1 MNEESQKA
9 IDQGLC
15 RYCHEVRE
23 RKEVT
28 SCNACCEKRNAAV
41 KKSRD
46 KASLNGLCI
55 GCKQPKDGNNKVYC
69 IACAI
74 RNREKVRKYQGSQ
87 PGYKV
92 GKGRKSID

>member
-28 SCNACCEKRNAAV
+28 SVMLVA
-41 KKSRD
+41 KKEMR
-46 KASLNGLCI
+46 
-55 GCKQPKDGNNKVYC
+55 Q
-69 IACAI
+69 
-74 RNREKVRKYQGSQ
+74 
-87 PGYKV
+87 
-92 GKGRKSID
+92 